1 MRFKKPFLCSTS
13 LANSSSNTADFLRA
27 TLCLLFGWWLPLP
40 TIPDGCTGVVGVVG
54 GAVVVG
60 GGAAVAAVA
69 AVGVVGVVKGGA

>member
-40 TIPDGCTGVVGVVG
+40 TIPDGCTGVVGG
-54 GAVVVG
+54 GVVVVG

-69 AVGVVGVVKGGA
+69 AVGVVGVVEGGA